1 MDSTT
6 EAVTKTVVN
15 KNTVKIALDEYNELV
30 RKAARPVV
38 QNVSV
43 LRMTNDQ
50 AAKSQSMWGIGLAVV
65 GAATTAV
72 GVGLAVAGKK
82 AFK

>member
-15 KNTVKIALDEYNELV
+15 KNTVKIALDEYNDLV

-43 LRMTNDQ
+43 LRMTNAQ
-50 AAKSQSMWGIGLAVV
+50 AAKSQRVWGISLAVIGTV
-65 GAATTAV
+65 VAGV
-72 GVGLAVAGKK
+72 GVGLAASGKK
-82 AFK
+82 VFE